1 MKDIKAKDL
10 TRVAPRSAKEKMGGY
25 AILARAIDKGRAT
38 IAGTNGEYNFDCP
51 VDNKF
56 LSFTGIKGSDMKAF
70 LAEGHTDEEVLAWVK
85 ANSIPKTDAE
95 IEAWSNAFNSD
106 YSYSTNEWFIGECK
120 KLNLDPLKTTLF
132 DFLDIDDKQSFKGSE
147 TCPV

>member
-1 MKDIKAKDL
+1 MTDIKAKDL
-10 TRVAPRSAKEKMGGY
+10 TKVAPRSAKELLGGY

-56 LSFTGIKGSDMKAF
+56 LSFTGIKGPDMKAF
-70 LAEGHTDEEVLAWVK
+70 IAEGHTDEEVLVWVS
-85 ANSIPKTDAE
+85 ANSIPKTDEE
-95 IEAWSNAFNSD
+95 IKAWSLAFNSD

-120 KLNLDPLKTTLF
+120 KYNLDPLKTTLF
-132 DFLDIDDKQSFKGSE
+132 DFLDVDDKSSFKGGE